1 MTTLQ
6 PDALEEIFLK
16 LEEESERRALEAEE
30 AAHSPNIPD
39 LAVAAQRAARRRHRH
54 RGSVSISRF
63 GHVDDPAEENTLGP
77 SHTPPAFVRDMTA
90 IAPFYGAQLHNHS
103 VDSLSDESL
112 FLDDGGHSAESEHV
126 TQVHRIAGRPCLRR
140 SVEEILQRT
149 LARSRS
155 KNCFSSSDVDTNVVI
170 GVVVEEEDHV
180 DDPEPRQSGRAK
192 AYVQAPSMLRP
203 QSSRM
208 TIPGAGTRDKNGSWR
223 SKAGELF
230 KRKDRPRRST
240 LWTMTPSQQS
250 YF

>member
-16 LEEESERRALEAEE
+16 LEEESERRALEAED

-39 LAVAAQRAARRRHRH
+39 LAVPARRAARRTHGH

-63 GHVDDPAEENTLGP
+63 GHVDDPVEENTLGP
-77 SHTPPAFVRDMTA
+77 SHTPPAFVRDMTT

-103 VDSLSDESL
+103 EDSLSDESV
-112 FLDDGGHSAESEHV
+112 LDDAGHTAESEHV
-126 TQVHRIAGRPCLRR
+126 TQVHRIAGRRCLRR
-140 SVEEILQRT
+140 SVEGIWQRT

-155 KNCFSSSDVDTNVVI
+155 KNRFSSSDVDTNVVI
-170 GVVVEEEDHV
+170 GVVVEEDHV
-180 DDPEPRQSGRAK
+180 EDPEPRHSGHAK
-192 AYVQAPSMLRP
+192 AYVHAPSTLRP

-208 TIPGAGTRDKNGSWR
+208 TLPGAGTRDTNGSWR
-223 SKAGELF
+223 SKARELF
-230 KRKDRPRRST
+230 KRKNRPRRST
-240 LWTMTPSQQS
+240 LWTRTPSQQS